1 MILEVSVI
9 VIVIVIVLIFLHFRR
24 QRNLRMRAY
33 ILCEAIKNKDYSF
46 RLSRKGLFFGERAM
60 QEAFEEMGQE
70 IRRQQA
76 EKEVESW
83 QRLTRVLTHEIMNAT
98 APIASISQSFLKRE
112 DVIGTPLEDG
122 IRAICD
128 TSRGLN
134 DFVQNY
140 RKLTQLQSPTPSD
153 VNLLS
158 LINSVATSYPD
169 ISWEI
174 IIPEKSIVHTDESLL
189 RQVIINLTKN
199 AIEAGAKAIG
209 VKLSFD
215 NPAHKKQVSSA
226 DSAKLYNVASVKLYN
241 ADTTKAVLLFSN
253 DGTPI
258 PAEIRSDIFTPFFS
272 TKRTGTGIGLSLS
285 RQIMVMQGGELS
297 LQDFPETVYHTTF
310 AIKF

>member
-1 MILEVSVI
+1 MKLSILIILLILALVI
-9 VIVIVIVLIFLHFRR
+9 FHNKR
-24 QRNLRMRAY
+24 QRNLRIRAY
-33 ILCEAIKNKDYSF
+33 LLCEAIRNKDYSF

-98 APIASISQSFLKRE
+98 APIASISQSFLKRP
-112 DVIGTPLEDG
+112 DVVGTPLEDG
-122 IRAICD
+122 IRAIHD

-140 RKLTQLQSPTPSD
+140 RKLTQLQKPTPSD

-158 LINSVATSYPD
+158 LINSVAAGYPEV
-169 ISWEI
+169 SWKINLPAETT
-174 IIPEKSIVHTDESLL
+174 VRTDESLL
-189 RQVIINLTKN
+189 RQILINLTKN
-199 AIEAGAKAIG
+199 AIEANAKNIG
-209 VKLSFD
+209 VKI
-215 NPAHKKQVSSA
+215 
-226 DSAKLYNVASVKLYN
+226 
-241 ADTTKAVLLFSN
+241 TKNTLLISN
-253 DGTPI
+253 DGAPI
-258 PAEIRSDIFTPFFS
+258 PTEIRRDIFTPFFS

-285 RQIMVMQGGELS
+285 RQIMVMQGGELT

-310 AIKF
+310 ALSF